1 MCRLATGAGPVSVS
15 TLPSLPQA
23 ELKALRTLKT
33 RGERERQG
41 LFLAEGDHLT
51 GESIQEGKALRL
63 LVAAG
68 QEQRYARHLDSG
80 IASFTISEKSLAM
93 LCDTRTPQGVM
104 AVCALPPEPGLAALG
119 PRMVALNGVQDPG
132 NVGTILRTMDAAG
145 FTGMLMDTACAD
157 AFSPKAL
164 RASMGAAFRIP
175 VRVTDDLP
183 QDLGLLEGYVLLA
196 AALDGTPFYQRSPVG
211 PRLCVLIGSEGAGL
225 APEVA
230 AMATQRLR
238 LPMPG
243 RAESL
248 NAAVAASII
257 IYDLLREQQ
266 AREQTPDR

>member
-1 MCRLATGAGPVSVS
+1 MSM
-15 TLPSLPQA
+15 LPSLTQG
-23 ELKALRTLKT
+23 ELKALRALRT

-51 GESIQEGKALRL
+51 GESIREGKAQYL

-68 QEQRYARHLDSG
+68 QEQRYAAHLNKG
-80 IASFTISEKSLAM
+80 IPGYSISEKSLAL
-93 LCDTRTPQGVM
+93 LCDTRTPQGIV
-104 AVCALPPEPGLAALG
+104 AVCALPPAPGLHTLG

-157 AFSPKAL
+157 GYSPKAL

-175 VRVTDDLP
+175 VRVADDLTRELE
-183 QDLGLLEGYVLLA
+183 QLEGHSLLA
-196 AALDGTPFYQRSPVG
+196 ATLDGMPFYQRSPVG
-211 PRLCVLIGSEGAGL
+211 QPLCLLIGSEGAGL

-230 AMATQRLR
+230 SMATQRLR

-243 RAESL
+243 GAESL

-266 AREQTPDR
+266 EMQGSDR